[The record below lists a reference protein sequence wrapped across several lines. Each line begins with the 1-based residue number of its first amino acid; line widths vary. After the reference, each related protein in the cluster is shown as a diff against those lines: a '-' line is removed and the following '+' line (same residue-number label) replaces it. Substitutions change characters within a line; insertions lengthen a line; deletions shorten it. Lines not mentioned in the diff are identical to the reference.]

1 MLWRC
6 GINWAGWGNA
16 VMVHA
21 CLQVFAFCQVY
32 RINNSSSVWF
42 EWGGVRRVSLWPRQV
57 CISLHP
63 SLIRLPQAA
72 WLLVP
77 SISASVT
84 CRLSFRAGLSYRA
97 QSSDHKYLFVSVT
110 CSLPVSASWCPVI
123 LNPRIASLQSTIFSF
138 FSFVCC
144 CTGSLGADSRIKF
157 FGWTD
162 VFQTRLRLYS
172 GIKTVMT
179 KTESD
184 SETSVA
190 LNHVTRVPVPS

>member
-6 GINWAGWGNA
+6 GINWAGCGNA

-21 CLQVFAFCQVY
+21 YLQVITFCQVY

-42 EWGGVRRVSLWPRQV
+42 DWGGVRRVSLCPRQI

-77 SISASVT
+77 SVWASIT
-84 CRLSFRAGLSYRA
+84 CRLSFRAGLSYPA

-110 CSLPVSASWCPVI
+110 FSLPVSAPWCPEV
-123 LNPRIASLQSTIFSF
+123 LNPRIESLQSSIFSF
-138 FSFVCC
+138 FSFFVCC
-144 CTGSLGADSRIKF
+144 CTRSLGADSRIKF

-162 VFQTRLRLYS
+162 VFQSRLLLYS

-179 KTESD
+179 KTE
-184 SETSVA
+184 TSGD
-190 LNHVTRVPVPS
+190 